1 MLAVLPTSQSS
12 AADTSSLSND
22 HGSAMKS
29 PPVEDMFAEL
39 ESEDGDDHVLPR
51 RSKVKIYYSR
61 DELLAL
67 KDSPLVK
74 IPQGMSPASEW
85 FR

>member
-1 MLAVLPTSQSS
+1 
-12 AADTSSLSND
+12 
-22 HGSAMKS
+22 MKS

-39 ESEDGDDHVLPR
+39 ESEDGEDQVIPR
-51 RSKVKIYYSR
+51 RFKKKTYYSR
-61 DELLAL
+61 EELLAL

-74 IPQGMSPASEW
+74 VPDGMSPASEW

>member
-1 MLAVLPTSQSS
+1 
-12 AADTSSLSND
+12 
-22 HGSAMKS
+22 MKS

-85 FR
+85 FRYAEPSL